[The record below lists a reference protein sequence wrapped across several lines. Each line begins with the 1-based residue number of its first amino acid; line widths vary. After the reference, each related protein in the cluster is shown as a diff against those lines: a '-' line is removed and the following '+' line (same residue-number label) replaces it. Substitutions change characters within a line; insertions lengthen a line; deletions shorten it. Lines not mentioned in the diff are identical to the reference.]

1 MRATRLALACLL
13 LASAPLAAQKK
24 AAAPP
29 PIPALDTLVYRSL
42 KFRALGP
49 AVMGGRMSAF
59 AARPGSSTI
68 FAATGTGGLFKTTNN
83 GISWSAVFEGEAVA
97 SIGSVALSATD
108 TSLVWV
114 GTGEGNGRNS
124 SSWGNGVYKS
134 TDGGG
139 KWTSMGLAE
148 SHDIPAIAVDPRNA
162 DVVWVAAL
170 GHLWGRNK
178 ERGVYKTTD
187 GGKTWTA
194 VLQLGDSV
202 GAADLVLDPANPDVA
217 YASMYMRLRTP
228 WSFTSGGPVGGI
240 YKTTDGGK
248 SWAKLNTGLPAQ
260 TGRIGLDIY
269 EKNPHVLYAVV
280 ESDEGGASDIDDIKS
295 RAGGVFRTDDGGA
308 TWRRMQPI
316 APRGF
321 YFSKV
326 RIDPTTDSRIYV
338 LGYGLHVSDDSGHS
352 FRADGAEK
360 PHGDLH
366 DLWIDPADRNRLVLG
381 TDGGIYF
388 SWDGSKTWQFVNNV
402 ATGEYYE
409 VTYDFRTPY
418 RVCGGLQDNGSWCGP
433 SQKHASDGIWNGDW
447 YRVGDCDGYY
457 VQVDSTDPDIV
468 YAECQG
474 GEAFRV
480 NLRNNQV
487 YGIKPRPKEGT
498 PAFRFNWDS
507 PLAISHHDPTVLY
520 LGGNRLFRL
529 LDRGARWEFASP
541 DLSSMNPETMITA
554 GSSAETYNTIVSFS
568 ESPLSPRVLWAGTD
582 DGNIQVTRDG
592 GATWTNV
599 AKNIKGLPRPNLYV
613 ARIEAS
619 HFDSGT
625 AYVAI
630 DGHRSDVF
638 QPLIFV
644 TTDFGRT
651 WAPLAGNL
659 QAGGPVKSFREDPAN
674 RDLLFAGTEFALWFS
689 LDRGKSWNR
698 FRNGLPTVAYDDIQ
712 IQPRDHDLIVGTHG
726 RSLYLLDDI
735 VALEELT
742 PAVRDSAAWLFSI
755 RPAQP
760 FWKAQENGLWG
771 QNFYVAENP
780 PSGAY
785 IDFYLKSYS
794 VDDVS
799 VTIADSASG
808 TEVAKLTARGN
819 PGLNRVVWDLQPK
832 PSLRTAGPADP
843 TEYVK
848 AGTYTVT
855 LSVAGKTLKRSL
867 IVVEPV
873 N

>member
-1 MRATRLALACLL
+1 MRSSRLPLVCLL
-13 LASAPLAAQKK
+13 LAAAPLAAQKK

-742 PAVRDSAAWLFSI
+742 PVVRDSAAWLFSI

>member
-1 MRATRLALACLL
+1 
-13 LASAPLAAQKK
+13 
-24 AAAPP
+24 
-29 PIPALDTLVYRSL
+29 
-42 KFRALGP
+42 
-49 AVMGGRMSAF
+49 
-59 AARPGSSTI
+59 
-68 FAATGTGGLFKTTNN
+68 
-83 GISWSAVFEGEAVA
+83 
-97 SIGSVALSATD
+97 
-108 TSLVWV
+108 
-114 GTGEGNGRNS
+114 
-124 SSWGNGVYKS
+124 
-134 TDGGG
+134 
-139 KWTSMGLAE
+139 
-148 SHDIPAIAVDPRNA
+148 
-162 DVVWVAAL
+162 
-170 GHLWGRNK
+170 
-178 ERGVYKTTD
+178 
-187 GGKTWTA
+187 
-194 VLQLGDSV
+194 
-202 GAADLVLDPANPDVA
+202 
-217 YASMYMRLRTP
+217 
-228 WSFTSGGPVGGI
+228 
-240 YKTTDGGK
+240 
-248 SWAKLNTGLPAQ
+248 
-260 TGRIGLDIY
+260 
-269 EKNPHVLYAVV
+269 
-280 ESDEGGASDIDDIKS
+280 
-295 RAGGVFRTDDGGA
+295 
-308 TWRRMQPI
+308 
-316 APRGF
+316 
-321 YFSKV
+321 
-326 RIDPTTDSRIYV
+326 
-338 LGYGLHVSDDSGHS
+338 
-352 FRADGAEK
+352 
-360 PHGDLH
+360 
-366 DLWIDPADRNRLVLG
+366 
-381 TDGGIYF
+381 
-388 SWDGSKTWQFVNNV
+388 
-402 ATGEYYE
+402 
-409 VTYDFRTPY
+409 
-418 RVCGGLQDNGSWCGP
+418 
-433 SQKHASDGIWNGDW
+433 
-447 YRVGDCDGYY
+447 
-457 VQVDSTDPDIV
+457 
-468 YAECQG
+468 
-474 GEAFRV
+474 
-480 NLRNNQV
+480 
-487 YGIKPRPKEGT
+487 
-498 PAFRFNWDS
+498 
-507 PLAISHHDPTVLY
+507 
-520 LGGNRLFRL
+520 
-529 LDRGARWEFASP
+529 
-541 DLSSMNPETMITA
+541 MNPETMITA